1 MRLLAPGNRMLG
13 RTAAANASSAV
24 YMEGLIVK
32 RQKAFLLGGVAA
44 LCIAFTGFAAAADIT
59 YSVDDTVG
67 TGTVMGTITTNG
79 MLGTIANFGLPPNQF
94 FVSYDLTFAAGG
106 QSTTIMGGPAVG
118 ANTGPFGFLGG
129 NLTATATDLIWGFN
143 GTNTSLIF
151 QNSLPSASVCWI
163 LSGGSAGNN
172 SAAASNC
179 GITGAGGAQA
189 SGMTLAL
196 SSSNINRMPLSG
208 SVVFATVAKAA
219 VPEPGSLGL
228 LVAGLAGMI
237 GLRKRRV

>member
-1 MRLLAPGNRMLG
+1 
-13 RTAAANASSAV
+13 
-24 YMEGLIVK
+24 MEGLIVK
-32 RQKAFLLGGVAA
+32 RQKAFLLGGVSA